1 MVTADTMNGATVVVV
16 EEEGMKDPLG
26 RDRHHHAEG
35 FEDAEVAVVAE
46 EDIIEAERKWKYWI
60 ILPNILI
67 NKEYCIHN
75 NYQLG
80 IPILILKRT
89 NLVDPC

>member
-16 EEEGMKDPLG
+16 EEGMKDPLG
-26 RDRHHHAEG
+26 RDLHHHAEG

-60 ILPNILI
+60 SCIIILPKIMDN
-67 NKEYCIHN
+67 NKYL
-75 NYQLG
+75 YS
-80 IPILILKRT
+80 
-89 NLVDPC
+89 